1 MTTSLRTDAAR
12 NRAALV
18 AAAREVMAER
28 GLEAPLDDIA
38 RRAGIGNAT
47 LYRRFPRRIDLI
59 AAVFADRMADH
70 ANAVQAALDATDPW
84 DGFRGYVDAAAELQ
98 VHDRGIADLITMDV
112 SMAPEIEAL
121 RDQAFHGLVEVIGRA
136 KAAGALRADAT
147 PEDVVVIL
155 QANAGVV
162 TRAHAA
168 AAQASRRLIHVL
180 LDGLRAEAATA
191 GPMAPS
197 PRRMRAAMR
206 EHSRRAGLLDQPNPA
221 TSPPSDKEHS

>member
-18 AAAREVMAER
+18 AAAREVMAGR

-38 RRAGIGNAT
+38 RQAGIGNAT

-70 ANAVQAALDATDPW
+70 ANAVQAALHATDPW
-84 DGFRGYVDAAAELQ
+84 EGFRGYVEAAAELQ

-112 SMAPEIEAL
+112 SMAPEIDAL
-121 RDQAFHGLVEVIGRA
+121 CDQAFHRLVEVIERA

-162 TRAHAA
+162 ARSHAA
-168 AAQASRRLIHVL
+168 A
-180 LDGLRAEAATA
+180 
-191 GPMAPS
+191 
-197 PRRMRAAMR
+197 
-206 EHSRRAGLLDQPNPA
+206 
-221 TSPPSDKEHS
+221 

>member
-1 MTTSLRTDAAR
+1 MATSLRTDAAR

-18 AAAREVMAER
+18 GAAREVMAER
-28 GLEAPLDDIA
+28 GLDAPLDDIA
-38 RRAGIGNAT
+38 RKAGIGNAT

-70 ANAVQAALDATDPW
+70 AHAVQAALEAAEPW
-84 DGFRGYVDAAAELQ
+84 DGFRGYVEAAAELQ

-121 RDQAFHGLVEVIGRA
+121 RGQAFHGLVEVINRA

-147 PEDVVVIL
+147 AEDIVVIL
-155 QANAGVV
+155 QANAGLV
-162 TRAHAA
+162 TRSHTA

-191 GPMAPS
+191 GPTAPS

-206 EHSRRAGLLDQPNPA
+206 EHSRTAGLLEQPNPA
-221 TSPPSDKEHS
+221 TSPRSDKEHS

>member
-1 MTTSLRTDAAR
+1 MTTALRADAAR

-28 GLEAPLDDIA
+28 GLEAALDDIA
-38 RRAGIGNAT
+38 RKAGIGNAT

-59 AAVFADRMADH
+59 AAVFADRMGDH
-70 ANAVQAALDATDPW
+70 ARAVQAALDATDPW
-84 DGFRGYVDAAAELQ
+84 EGFRGYVEAAAELQ

-121 RDQAFHGLVEVIGRA
+121 RDQAFHGLVEVMERA

-168 AAQASRRLIHVL
+168 AGQASRRLMHLL
-180 LDGLRAEAATA
+180 LDGLRAEASTA
-191 GPMAPS
+191 GPTAPS

-206 EHSRRAGLLDQPNPA
+206 EHSRRAGLLDQ
-221 TSPPSDKEHS
+221 TSSVTPTPSDKEHS

>member
-1 MTTSLRTDAAR
+1 MTLTSLRSDAAR

-28 GLEAPLDDIA
+28 GLEAPLDDVA

-47 LYRRFPRRIDLI
+47 LYRRFPRRVDLI

-70 ANAVQAALDATDPW
+70 ARAVQAALDAADPW
-84 DGFRGYVDAAAELQ
+84 EGLRSYIEAAAELQ

-112 SMAPEIEAL
+112 SMAPQIEAL
-121 RDQAFHGLVEVIGRA
+121 RDQAFRGLVEVIERA

-147 PEDVVVIL
+147 PEDIVVIL
-155 QANAGVV
+155 QANAGLVGRSH
-162 TRAHAA
+162 RAAS
-168 AAQASRRLIHVL
+168 QASHRLVHLL
-180 LDGLRAEAATA
+180 LDGLGADAATP
-191 GPMAPS
+191 GPTAPS

-206 EHSRRAGLLDQPNPA
+206 EHSRRAGLLDQPIST
-221 TSPPSDKEHS
+221 TSRTDKEHA